1 MQWIHIGAGA
11 GAFLACAAIGA
22 FVAVVVFGDLII
34 RSDDAL
40 RRTMDA
46 ILLAVLSAVAAVA
59 FTVLAMAYRVCP
71 LTPSAG
77 I

>member
-1 MQWIHIGAGA
+1 MQWIHVGAGT

-22 FVAVVVFGDLII
+22 FTAVVVFGDLII
-34 RSDDAL
+34 KSDNAL
-40 RRTMDA
+40 RKTMDA
-46 ILLAVLSAVAAVA
+46 ILLAALSAVAAVA
-59 FTVLAMAYRVCP
+59 FTLVAVAYRVCP

>member
-1 MQWIHIGAGA
+1 MRWIHIGAGA

-34 RSDDAL
+34 KSDDEL
-40 RRTMDA
+40 RKTMDA
-46 ILLAVLSAVAAVA
+46 ILLAVISAVAAVA
-59 FTVLAMAYRVCP
+59 FTLAAVVYRVCP

>member
-11 GAFLACAAIGA
+11 SAFLACAAIGA
-22 FVAVVVFGDLII
+22 FVAVVVFGDLVIK
-34 RSDDAL
+34 SDDAL

-46 ILLAVLSAVAAVA
+46 ILLAVISAVAAVA

>member
-22 FVAVVVFGDLII
+22 FVAVVVFGDLVI
-34 RSDDAL
+34 RSDNAL
-40 RRTMDA
+40 RHTMDA

-71 LTPSAG
+71 LTPSAV